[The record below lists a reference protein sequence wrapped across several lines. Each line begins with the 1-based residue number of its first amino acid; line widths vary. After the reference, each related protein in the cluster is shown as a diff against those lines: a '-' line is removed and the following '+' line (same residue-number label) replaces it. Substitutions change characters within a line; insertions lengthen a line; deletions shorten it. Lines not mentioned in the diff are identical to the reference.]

1 MIVIM
6 QSRTARPDAERVV
19 VTGLG
24 AVTPLGLDA
33 PSFWQALLAGRS
45 GAAPITA
52 FDASEWETT
61 FACEV
66 KGFDP
71 LASLDRKLAH
81 RLDPYAQYAIVA
93 ADEAIADAGI
103 APADLASSAR
113 ERIGVIV
120 GSGIG
125 GIQTLEKQSAVLQ
138 TQGRRRVSPFLI
150 PMMIP
155 DMAAGVIS
163 IRHGLRGPNHAVVS
177 ACATGNH
184 NLEDALHAIRRGEAD
199 VIVCGGSEA
208 PICALGVAGFSS
220 SRALS
225 TRNESPA
232 TASRPFDAERDG
244 FVMSEGAAVLVVE
257 SLAHARR
264 RGARIYAEV
273 LATGTSAD
281 AHHMT
286 APHPEG
292 LGARLAMQR
301 ALDAAGVAPDEID
314 TINMHGTSTQL
325 GDVAESRAIR
335 ELFGEHACRL
345 SATSTK
351 SMTGHMLGA
360 AGSAEAIASILAIV
374 HGVVPPT
381 INSVQPDPACDL
393 AFAFNAPVR
402 REVRMAM
409 SNAFGFGGHNSSA
422 IFAAYEEAA

>member
-325 GDVAESRAIR
+325 GDDAQSRAIP
-335 ELFGEHACRL
+335 EQFGEHSCRH

>member
-232 TASRPFDAERDG
+232 TASRPFDTERDG

>member
-150 PMMIP
+150 PMMIS

-232 TASRPFDAERDG
+232 TASRPFDTERDG

>member
-33 PSFWQALLAGRS
+33 PSFWRALLAGRS

>member
-208 PICALGVAGFSS
+208 PICALGVAGYSS

-325 GDVAESRAIR
+325 GDDAESRAIR